1 MTKTVDEL
9 QYDYE
14 YISEEI
20 KRRRDQERD
29 KILEEVILLM
39 RDRGD
44 DTDGDDSQNTYGDIS
59 SDFPMTMIV
68 LLGIHI
74 SLALKIK
81 RIGYSVKSG
90 DIEQDIQQFLEQMRD
105 YARQGSIS
113 DYVINYARNW
123 LYVVN
128 KGYEAEVDAYL
139 PKKKPITRFFRNI
152 NTKEFDELKGLLYLE
167 TGVESLAYGF
177 EEEGTCLLLAACEDS
192 AAKQTAK
199 EHMEF
204 INMILGELA
213 AVYPPVT
220 IRICQ
225 KYESVFT
232 DQCDIQT
239 GIFLLYYGDALMT
252 SEDYTGAKEIL
263 KRCVAVREEIAE
275 QGTWFVDIARRDYAT
290 VLFSVSKGKEG
301 YEEIQRFVI
310 NIEEGKYSEIDND
323 ILKVIEGQ
331 SLYSLLMI
339 ANRIFLPEEAEYYF
353 EIYEKLCGEVKIHP
367 IVNMRTFYVRKACY
381 CFYRGLY
388 TLAENYFLKALS
400 VPLEEG
406 IVTDTSDISILCDLL
421 MIYYIENDIDHCVE
435 LLNEL
440 FRRRDEDELS
450 FFEQVTLVNLAVSIE
465 SRALGSIKCIDSD
478 GLKETIDDVFGI
490 VRSELRHGSR
500 EERNAAVALVS
511 SMNWLR
517 NSNRLSEEELNDC
530 LEKILWI
537 QKNVLLHHEEKEFRL
552 EILNAL
558 AIFSFECK
566 KDWYIKIFD
575 REIPDLDMIRN
586 SELKAEFCFGAAL
599 CYLRSGREE
608 EGLKHLFRFFD
619 EIENYWHKSVCYM
632 NDARLIQLLLPAQAI
647 VMNGYTLL
655 KEMVT
660 AERSYEYVLKF
671 KEMSSLAGRERNRCI
686 RRGMSDNELLIEI
699 RALQNKREML
709 SSGILSG
716 VEEYDYEQ
724 NELQIRELEN
734 IIAEQFDQID
744 DFIEISVQNVFE
756 QIPED
761 SVVIEYFHAL
771 DKASLRY
778 VYTDYDSDHTVFDI
792 YFIHKKNGE
801 CTLHRKTIKNTFA
814 LLEIV
819 EKFLTALQAQS
830 DDKLGAKQAYDM
842 NDQRRELY
850 QKLILPID
858 EYLIGVKNV
867 YIAPDSLMV
876 NLPFSCLQNEDGE
889 YFGDKYQLTMIEC
902 ARDFLFGDKI
912 SPPGE
917 GSVIIGNPAFEIT
930 RSGDISEQDNPLK
943 RAGGLTPKDIIDL
956 PGTELELKSVSNYL
970 HSDYHSGKNAI
981 KKYVLS
987 AEGKRNIHIATH
999 GYYDFYGQCNSLYS
1013 SFLMFAGIKDW
1024 MIRGKTEEPYGNGVL
1039 TADEVSRLQ
1048 LQSVDLTVLSACVSG
1063 MNDVTVSAGF
1073 RGLTG
1078 AFSAAGVKYVV
1089 SSLWQVDDQATAI
1102 LMDKFYEGYVSGMKP
1117 PVALQHAKQYVR
1129 NVSVGELK
1137 RAGWINE
1144 IGKSDDVVLYAEERY
1159 WAAFVCYQCNAA

>member
-1 MTKTVDEL
+1 MMKTIDEL
-9 QYDYE
+9 KYYYE

-20 KRRRDQERD
+20 KHRRNNEWDKTLDQ
-29 KILEEVILLM
+29 VAFLM
-39 RDRGD
+39 RDESG
-44 DTDGDDSQNTYGDIS
+44 DTDSNDLHNGYGDIS
-59 SDFPMTMIV
+59 SDFPKIMIT
-68 LLGIHI
+68 LLGIRI

-81 RIGYSVKSG
+81 RFGYSIETEG
-90 DIEQDIQQFLEQMRD
+90 IEQDIQQFLEQMRD
-105 YARQGSIS
+105 YTRQGSIS
-113 DYVINYARNW
+113 DFVINYARDW

-128 KGYEAEVDAYL
+128 KGYETEIEAYL
-139 PKKKPITRFFRNI
+139 PKKKLVSRIFGYI
-152 NTKEFDELKGLLYLE
+152 YIKEFDELKGLLYLE

-192 AAKQTAK
+192 VAKQTAK

-213 AVYPPVT
+213 AVYPSVT

-225 KYESVFT
+225 KYESVFI

-239 GIFLLYYGDALMT
+239 GVFLLYYGEALMVLGD
-252 SEDYTGAKEIL
+252 SIKAKAIL
-263 KRCVAVREEIAE
+263 EQCVTVREKLAE
-275 QGTWFVDIARRDYAT
+275 RGTWFVDIARRDYAT
-290 VLFSVSKGKEG
+290 VLFGDSKGKEG
-301 YEEIQRFVI
+301 YEEILNFVI
-310 NIEEGKYSEIDND
+310 NIEDGKYSEIDHD

-331 SLYSLLMI
+331 SLYSLLM
-339 ANRIFLPEEAEYYF
+339 AADRVFLPEDAEHYF
-353 EIYEKLCGEVKIHP
+353 EIYEKLCSEVKNHP

-381 CFYRGLY
+381 CYYRGLY
-388 TLAENYFLKALS
+388 PLAENYFLKALS

-421 MIYYIENDIDHCVE
+421 KIYYIENDIDHCVE

-478 GLKETIDDVFGI
+478 GLKESIDDVFGI
-490 VRSELRHGSR
+490 MRSELRHGSR

-517 NSNRLSEEELNDC
+517 NSNRLSEEELNEC
-530 LEKILWI
+530 LERILWI

-575 REIPDLDMIRN
+575 REIPVLDMIRN
-586 SELKAEFCFGAAL
+586 SELKADFCFGAAL

-608 EGLKHLFRFFD
+608 KGLKLLFRFFD

-660 AERSYEYVLKF
+660 VERSYEYVLKF
-671 KEMSSLAGRERNRCI
+671 KEMSSLAGRERNRRI

-699 RALQNKREML
+699 RSLQNKREML

-716 VEEYDYEQ
+716 AEEYDYEQ
-724 NELQIRELEN
+724 NELRIRELEN
-734 IIAEQFDQID
+734 ILAEQFDQTD

-778 VYTDYDSDHTVFDI
+778 VYTDNVSDHTVFDI
-792 YFIHKKNGE
+792 YFIHKKNGV
-801 CTLHRKTIKNTFA
+801 CTLHRKIIKNAFA

-819 EKFLTALQAQS
+819 EEFLTALQAQS

-850 QKLILPID
+850 QKLILPVD

-867 YIAPDSLMV
+867 YIAPDALMV
-876 NLPFSCLQNEDGE
+876 NLPFSCLQDEEGV

-917 GSVIIGNPAFEIT
+917 GSVIIGNPEFSVTE
-930 RSGDISEQDNPLK
+930 SGDLSEQNKTEK
-943 RAGGLTPKDIIDL
+943 RAGGLTPEEIIDL
-956 PGTELELKSVSNYL
+956 PGTESEMKCVSGYL
-970 HSDYHSGKNAI
+970 HSDYYSGKDAI

-999 GYYDFYGQCNSLYS
+999 GYYDFYGNCHSLYS

-1024 MIRGKTEEPYGNGVL
+1024 LVTGRVMEPYGNGVL

-1144 IGKSDDVVLYAEERY
+1144 IGKSDDVILYAEERY